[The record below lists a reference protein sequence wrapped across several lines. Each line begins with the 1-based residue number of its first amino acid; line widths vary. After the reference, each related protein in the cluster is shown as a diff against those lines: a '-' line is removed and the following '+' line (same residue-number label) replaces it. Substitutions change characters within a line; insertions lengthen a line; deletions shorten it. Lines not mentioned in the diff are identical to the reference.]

1 MKKRLTMAMLSA
13 ILTVALPA
21 GAARA
26 DDIFQQAINYVFTGS
41 IDPKPAPEIV
51 DPKLC
56 VVVVPDPNFKRFAR
70 YHMSRFK
77 MNTSLIGKKYSGT
90 RTLYELDVSGD
101 DTILEYLGTD
111 KTTVLEAFKSAQI
124 PLPGDIDRTQK
135 ALNIIFADHCKPE
148 QEKTPF

>member
-1 MKKRLTMAMLSA
+1 MKKVPTIALLGAFLTAAPL
-13 ILTVALPA
+13 A
-21 GAARA
+21 GAAAA
-26 DDIFQQAINYVFTGS
+26 DDIFKQAISYVFTGT
-41 IDPKPAPEIV
+41 IDPKDAPQIV
-51 DPKLC
+51 DPKAC

-70 YHMSRFK
+70 YYMSRFK
-77 MNTSLIGKKYSGT
+77 MGTSLIGKKYSGP

-101 DTILEYLGTD
+101 DTILEYLGPD

-148 QEKTPF
+148 EDKAPF